1 MTPTLTPK
9 LIRHP
14 SPAAAL
20 LAALALSACAVA
32 PVAPTAPINA
42 PVQSAVPPASP
53 YRPAPARPAPVVTPT
68 APVESAVPSASATT
82 SAPSY
87 SGAID
92 SRTGLRQSAVVAV
105 SGDAGSGYTVLYRP
119 ANTEPASVDAA
130 PGKLCGTDGVAS
142 SRKNSPGSGSAMPGV
157 QIMIVKCN
165 AA

>member
-1 MTPTLTPK
+1 MIK
-9 LIRHP
+9 AIRHHL
-14 SPAAAL
+14 STGHAALPAML

-32 PVAPTAPINA
+32 PVGPTPIVPNA

-53 YRPAPARPAPVVTPT
+53 YRPRLSRPAPVVTSP
-68 APVESAVPSASATT
+68 APVQSAVPD
-82 SAPSY
+82 APRY

-105 SGDAGSGYTVLYRP
+105 SGDASSGYTMLYRP

-130 PGKLCGTDGVAS
+130 AGKLCGSSGVSS
-142 SRKNSPGSGSAMPGV
+142 SRTNSPGSGSAMPGV